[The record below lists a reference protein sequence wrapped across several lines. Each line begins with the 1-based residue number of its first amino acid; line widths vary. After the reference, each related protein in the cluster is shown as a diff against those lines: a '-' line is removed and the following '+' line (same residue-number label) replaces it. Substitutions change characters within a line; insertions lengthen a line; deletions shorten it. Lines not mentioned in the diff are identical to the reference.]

1 MKNIPHLYD
10 GYRSFRAETFPA
22 NRGLYRDLVAHGQSP
37 RVMVIS
43 CCDSRVD
50 PTTIF
55 NARPGELFM
64 VRNVANL
71 VPPYEPQGE
80 YHGTSA
86 ALEFAVTGLQVEHIV
101 VLGHAFCGG
110 VKAFLEGLYGPD
122 PERPFITRWMSLL
135 GPALT
140 HLSETSAMRD
150 AEEARRALELASVK
164 HSLAN
169 LKTFPFV
176 KERMADGRLALHG
189 AFFDIERGLLLEYDP
204 AADAYVAV
212 DGDQQAD

>member
-1 MKNIPHLYD
+1 MKRIPSLME
-10 GYRSFRAETFPA
+10 GYRTFRTTTFPA
-22 NRGLYRDLVAHGQSP
+22 NRALYRDLVAHGQSP
-37 RVMVIS
+37 RVMVIA

-50 PTTIF
+50 PPTIF

-80 YHGTSA
+80 FHGTSA
-86 ALEFAVTGLQVEHIV
+86 ALEFAVTGLRVEHIV

-122 PERPFITRWMSLL
+122 PDRPFITRWMSLL
-135 GPALT
+135 GPAIT
-140 HLSETSAMRD
+140 HLSESGALRD

-169 LKTFPFV
+169 LRSFPFIE
-176 KERMADGRLALHG
+176 ERVADGGLALHG

-204 AADAYVAV
+204 AADAYVALDD
-212 DGDQQAD
+212 DGSSG